1 MIWVDWL
8 VVAALAISIVIG
20 VLRGFTREV
29 LGLASWILAIGAAL
43 LLAPTAAVFLEP
55 HITIPSIRVAAA
67 YGIVF
72 FIGLVLGAV
81 ITYVVASLVRKS
93 PLSGIDRT
101 VGGGFGLV
109 RGLLL
114 AVVLVWLVGLTPARQ
129 DPWWRQSVFVGR
141 LQWLAD
147 GFLELMPDAW
157 QKTLNP
163 AAVAAKEGL

>member
-1 MIWVDWL
+1 MIWVDWIL
-8 VVAALAISIVIG
+8 VAALVVSILIG

-29 LGLASWILAIGAAL
+29 LGLASWILAIAAAL
-43 LLAPTAAVFLEP
+43 LLAPTAAVYLEP
-55 HITIPSIRVAAA
+55 HITVPSIRIAAS
-67 YGIVF
+67 YGLVF
-72 FIGLVLGAV
+72 FVGLVAGAV
-81 ITYVVASLVRKS
+81 VTYVISSLVRKS

-129 DPWWRQSVFVGR
+129 DPWWGESVFVGR

-147 GFLELMPDAW
+147 GFVRAMPEAW
-157 QKTLNP
+157 QKSLNP
-163 AAVAAKEGL
+163 AAVAAKEGV